1 MVMASMSGPNVA
13 RVHAVASGDAKGVP
27 STVTVRVPSSA
38 TVTRTCGSSTGP
50 VVSSSFGG
58 LFAGKSVNT
67 TGFILAILK
76 HLGLVKP
83 IKEKPR
89 CYEAADP
96 GDFMANLKALIDS
109 SVDLNTD
116 KPIPQSAASK
126 KPVSKTEKKAL

>member
-1 MVMASMSGPNVA
+1 ME
-13 RVHAVASGDAKGVP
+13 K
-27 STVTVRVPSSA
+27 
-38 TVTRTCGSSTGP
+38 RTAANP

-83 IKEKPR
+83 IKEKQR
-89 CYEAADP
+89 CYEAADSSA
-96 GDFMANLKALIDS
+96 FMTELKALIES

-126 KPVSKTEKKAL
+126 KEVSKVKQKTA